1 MTTAVLSAAMMSA
14 QRSDGATSSRGCGA
28 RPSTSRRAR
37 TVTDV
42 EPKCPI
48 TARPT
53 IPVAPTISASG
64 MGQRG
69 GHRIAAEDAG
79 VAIDGEAIG
88 HARDIIAD
96 MPVCRAYF
104 ARQARRPVVAHQA
117 GIGGIG
123 GEEIGR
129 AHV

>member
-1 MTTAVLSAAMMSA
+1 M
-14 QRSDGATSSRGCGA
+14 RISDWSSDVCSSDL

-104 ARQARRPVVAHQA
+104 
-117 GIGGIG
+117 
-123 GEEIGR
+123 EIGR

>member
-1 MTTAVLSAAMMSA
+1 MRRTPISTLPDTLFPYTTLF
-14 QRSDGATSSRGCGA
+14 RS
-28 RPSTSRRAR
+28 R
-37 TVTDV
+37 TVTDG
-42 EPKCPI
+42 EPKGPI

-104 ARQARRPVVAHQA
+104 
-117 GIGGIG
+117 
-123 GEEIGR
+123 EIGR